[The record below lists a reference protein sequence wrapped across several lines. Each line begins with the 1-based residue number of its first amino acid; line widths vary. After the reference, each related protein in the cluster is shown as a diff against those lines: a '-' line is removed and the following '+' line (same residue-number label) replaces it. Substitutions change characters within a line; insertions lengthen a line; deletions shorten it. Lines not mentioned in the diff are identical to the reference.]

1 MIEHGSDVSME
12 KMFDFF
18 LQPDA
23 LLSSQNLETT
33 LRKIHH
39 NPEKMLTLAVL
50 ENGLTCFREYIS
62 ARDVKGK
69 RLFREAEQWI
79 LEENGNWLFSF
90 DNTCETIG
98 LNSQNIREELLRRRY
113 YRQWGSIGAEP
124 PKKNGQ
130 FV

>member
-39 NPEKMLTLAVL
+39 NPEKMLMLAVL

-79 LEENGNWLFSF
+79 LEENGNWFFSF

-113 YRQWGSIGAEP
+113 YQ
-124 PKKNGQ
+124 Q
-130 FV
+130 

>member
-1 MIEHGSDVSME
+1 
-12 KMFDFF
+12 MFDFF

-23 LLSSQNLETT
+23 LLSAQNLETT

-39 NPEKMLTLAVL
+39 NPEKMLMLAVL

-90 DNTCETIG
+90 DNICETIG
-98 LNSQNIREELLRRRY
+98 LNSQYIREKLLRWRY
-113 YRQWGSIGAEP
+113 YQQWGSIGAEP
-124 PKKNGQ
+124 SKKNGQ
-130 FV
+130 IV